1 MSIYD
6 YQDDLYATYVGD
18 VPVEFFIGEFDGN
31 IEAAVDNLISEE
43 WWSTTSGSA
52 HDWTPPDDLRQSL
65 IAYCERTLENS
76 RPLGLSWHM
85 ASQNG

>member
-18 VPVEFFIGEFDGN
+18 VPVEFFVGEFDGD

-43 WWSTTSGSA
+43 WWYSFS
-52 HDWTPPDDLRQSL
+52 
-65 IAYCERTLENS
+65 NS
-76 RPLGLSWHM
+76 RSAAL
-85 ASQNG
+85 